1 MLTRTLPNR
10 EPASQKKLLEEV
22 DTNFEN
28 SDTLK
33 RLREQSL
40 ANKEKNAKAIAKKYC
55 IRQAEM
61 GVGDCGGLNFVPGLT
76 QNGVQRPPKWLTDF
90 LGVKNPDPVT
100 GSKTLEDL
108 FEKAE

>member
-1 MLTRTLPNR
+1 MP
-10 EPASQKKLLEEV
+10 LLV
-22 DTNFEN
+22 CFL
-28 SDTLK
+28 SDHT
-33 RLREQSL
+33 QSL
-40 ANKEKNAKAIAKKYC
+40 ALCA
-55 IRQAEM
+55 
-61 GVGDCGGLNFVPGLT
+61 GLT